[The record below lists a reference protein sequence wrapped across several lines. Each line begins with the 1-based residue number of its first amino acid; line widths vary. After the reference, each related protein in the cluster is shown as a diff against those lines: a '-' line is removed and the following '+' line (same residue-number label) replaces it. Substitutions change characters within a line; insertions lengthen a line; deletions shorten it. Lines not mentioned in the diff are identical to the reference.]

1 LGNFSEK
8 RWHPRI
14 KVEWPVIVS
23 KGDDFIEGTTKNIAF
38 GGISIFCEE
47 PLPLDEIV
55 SISVAASAEML
66 STVKGFTLS
75 FLEVMQSTRNISPD
89 TTLKSLGFA

>member
-1 LGNFSEK
+1 MENFIEQ
-8 RWHPRI
+8 RRHPRI
-14 KVEWPVIVS
+14 EVEWSVIIS
-23 KGDDFIEGTTKNIAF
+23 KGDDFIEGKTKNVAF
-38 GGISIFCEE
+38 DGIFIFCEE